1 MSKKADPWLVIIPVT
16 LTIIGLLFVYSA
28 GGEKYFIRQISWF
41 VVSLIIMIVASRL
54 SPRFFLALATPFYL
68 ISISLLFLTLILAK
82 TSPRRWLDLGF
93 FTFQPSEIAKIATIL
108 MLARYLCSKKIKGLI
123 EVGSIFAIAL
133 VPALLIFVEPNLG
146 SSVIFLIMPFIVL
159 LWDGLPLLTLFLILS
174 PLLSIIL
181 SFSIFIWAPYIVI
194 LTVFLVYRK
203 EMIALIASLSANSV
217 VGLLTPLLWH
227 GLKEYQRQRIIGFLA
242 PWIDPKGIGWQTIQS
257 RIAYSSGMFFG
268 KGLFAGTQKK
278 LAFLPAP
285 HTDFIVSVIGEEIG
299 FSGIIIV
306 STLFLILSL
315 KILSLARETKNQFAS
330 LVAIGIFGVLT
341 CHWFV
346 NIGVAI
352 GILPVTGIPLPFISY
367 GGSSLFSLFLGIGI
381 LVSISRHRFEH

>member
-1 MSKKADPWLVIIPVT
+1 
-16 LTIIGLLFVYSA
+16 
-28 GGEKYFIRQISWF
+28 
-41 VVSLIIMIVASRL
+41 
-54 SPRFFLALATPFYL
+54 
-68 ISISLLFLTLILAK
+68 
-82 TSPRRWLDLGF
+82 
-93 FTFQPSEIAKIATIL
+93 
-108 MLARYLCSKKIKGLI
+108 
-123 EVGSIFAIAL
+123 
-133 VPALLIFVEPNLG
+133 
-146 SSVIFLIMPFIVL
+146 
-159 LWDGLPLLTLFLILS
+159 
-174 PLLSIIL
+174 
-181 SFSIFIWAPYIVI
+181 
-194 LTVFLVYRK
+194 
-203 EMIALIASLSANSV
+203 
-217 VGLLTPLLWH
+217 
-227 GLKEYQRQRIIGFLA
+227 
-242 PWIDPKGIGWQTIQS
+242 
-257 RIAYSSGMFFG
+257 MFFG